1 MPEEE
6 NLDSFAALLRIIA
19 RLRGP
24 EGCPWDRAQTHAS
37 LKPTLIEEC
46 YEAIETIDQE
56 DSEKLCEEL
65 GDLLL
70 HITLHAQI
78 AAESGSFDIKDVLRG
93 INNKLI
99 HRHPHVFGGSEVK
112 DAREVTLKWETLKQE
127 ERKGASLLSSLPKG
141 MPALAYSQAIQRRV
155 ARIGFDWKEI
165 DDIIE
170 EVEELQEATEQQR
183 RVQEFGDLLF
193 TLVNIARRLDI
204 DPEES
209 LRLANEKFYRR
220 FRHMEKICQK
230 RGISLDSLPLEEQDK
245 LWEEAKQTI

>member
-1 MPEEE
+1 
-6 NLDSFAALLRIIA
+6 
-19 RLRGP
+19 
-24 EGCPWDRAQTHAS
+24 
-37 LKPTLIEEC
+37 
-46 YEAIETIDQE
+46 
-56 DSEKLCEEL
+56 
-65 GDLLL
+65 
-70 HITLHAQI
+70 
-78 AAESGSFDIKDVLRG
+78 
-93 INNKLI
+93 
-99 HRHPHVFGGSEVK
+99 
-112 DAREVTLKWETLKQE
+112 VTLKWETLKQE

-165 DDIIE
+165 DDIIEKLVE

-230 RGISLDSLPLEEQDK
+230 RGISLGSLPLEEQDK